1 MNLNKQVSKQQIG
14 KAGIAAIMLLSSL
27 TVMVGTALTPA
38 LPALGEVYHLGN
50 YVSWLVTAPALGVV
64 ATAIFFG
71 WLIDKKGPY
80 AVAVI
85 GIFFYGLLGVIGG
98 YMPNAALLFIDR
110 FLLGAATAAI
120 MSAGV
125 ALIANF
131 FEGEK
136 QLKIIALQGMSME
149 FGGVIFLSVSGMLSD
164 ISWKYAFYIYGLG
177 FVALLM
183 ILLFVPK
190 CGVDGADNAGT
201 GSEVADSTGADGVRT
216 AGAGSA
222 GDVAATDNV
231 RNSDGIADP
240 AGEPAAKNSS
250 IRSTSTS
257 SKGVPVPLIL
267 VIAFLGML
275 MFFTAMVS
283 LPIYLQTT
291 LGYSPAF
298 TGYFLAALD
307 LVSVL
312 CAGLMPSVV
321 KKVQEKGCLTIA
333 FCGYG
338 IAFTMYLLS
347 GTSPVILWLGAIFT
361 GVGFGFSTP
370 LFNSLVVSK
379 SIPQNKGRNISFCTM
394 AMFAGQFLSALLVSA
409 FSGKTL
415 YLVALI
421 MAFVIMPCIIP
432 TAKRFRQK

>member
-1 MNLNKQVSKQQIG
+1 MHLNKQVNKQQIG

-71 WLIDKKGPY
+71 WLIDQKGPY
-80 AVAVI
+80 TVAVI

-177 FVALLM
+177 FIALLM

-190 CGVDGADNAGT
+190 CGAAGADAAVKT
-201 GSEVADSTGADGVRT
+201 GSGSATVDTNRS
-216 AGAGSA
+216 GSA
-222 GDVAATDNV
+222 GNVAVTDNV
-231 RNSDGIADP
+231 GSADGIAAP

-250 IRSTSTS
+250 IRSTSIS
-257 SKGVPVPLIL
+257 SKGVPVSLIL
-267 VIAFLGML
+267 VITFLGML

-312 CAGLMPSVV
+312 CAGFMPSVV

-338 IAFTMYLLS
+338 ISFTMYLLS

-379 SIPQNKGRNISFCTM
+379 STPQNKGRNISFCTM

-432 TAKRFRQK
+432 TAKKFGRE

>member
-190 CGVDGADNAGT
+190 CGAAGAGNAGA
-201 GSEVADSTGADGVRT
+201 GNEAADTAGADGVRT

-222 GDVAATDNV
+222 
-231 RNSDGIADP
+231 DGIAAP

-257 SKGVPVPLIL
+257 SKDVPVSLIL

-275 MFFTAMVS
+275 MFFTVMVS

-312 CAGLMPSVV
+312 CAGLMPSIV

-379 SIPQNKGRNISFCTM
+379 STPQNKGRNISFCTM

-409 FSGKTL
+409 FSGKPL

-432 TAKRFRQK
+432 TAKRFRRE

>member
-1 MNLNKQVSKQQIG
+1 MHLNKQVSKQQIG

-80 AVAVI
+80 TVAVI

-190 CGVDGADNAGT
+190 CSA
-201 GSEVADSTGADGVRT
+201 

-222 GDVAATDNV
+222 GNVAVMDNV
-231 RNSDGIADP
+231 GSADGIADP

-250 IRSTSTS
+250 IRSTSAS
-257 SKGVPVPLIL
+257 SKGVPVSLIL

-312 CAGLMPSVV
+312 CAGFMPSVV

-347 GTSPVILWLGAIFT
+347 GTSPVFLWLGAIFT

-379 SIPQNKGRNISFCTM
+379 STPQNKGRNISFCTM

-409 FSGKTL
+409 FSGKPL

-432 TAKRFRQK
+432 TAKRFRRE

>member
-1 MNLNKQVSKQQIG
+1 MNLNKQQIG
-14 KAGIAAIMLLSSL
+14 KSGIAAIMLLSSL

-71 WLIDKKGPY
+71 RLIDKKGPY
-80 AVAVI
+80 RIAVI

-177 FVALLM
+177 FVTLLM

-190 CGVDGADNAGT
+190 CGAAVPADK
-201 GSEVADSTGADGVRT
+201 
-216 AGAGSA
+216 
-222 GDVAATDNV
+222 
-231 RNSDGIADP
+231 
-240 AGEPAAKNSS
+240 PAAEDSHTGGAS
-250 IRSTSTS
+250 ASP
-257 SKGVPVPLIL
+257 KGVPVSL
-267 VIAFLGML
+267 VLLIAFLGML

-312 CAGLMPSVV
+312 CAGFMPNVV

-338 IAFTMYLLS
+338 MAFTMYLLS
-347 GTSPVILWLGAIFT
+347 GSSPVILWLGAIFT

-379 SIPQNKGRNISFCTM
+379 STPQNKGLNISFCTM

-432 TAKRFRQK
+432 TAKKFGRK

>member
-190 CGVDGADNAGT
+190 CGA
-201 GSEVADSTGADGVRT
+201 
-216 AGAGSA
+216 AGAGNA
-222 GDVAATDNV
+222 GNVAVTDNV
-231 RNSDGIADP
+231 GSADGIAAP

-250 IRSTSTS
+250 IRSTSAS
-257 SKGVPVPLIL
+257 SKGVPVSLIL

-312 CAGLMPSVV
+312 CAGFMPSVV

-370 LFNSLVVSK
+370 LFNSLVVNK
-379 SIPQNKGRNISFCTM
+379 STQQNKGRNISFCTI

-432 TAKRFRQK
+432 TAKKFGRE

>member
-1 MNLNKQVSKQQIG
+1 MHLNKQVNKHQIG

-71 WLIDKKGPY
+71 WLIDQKGPY
-80 AVAVI
+80 TVAVI

-98 YMPNAALLFIDR
+98 YMPNAALLLIDR

-177 FVALLM
+177 FIALLM

-190 CGVDGADNAGT
+190 CGAAR
-201 GSEVADSTGADGVRT
+201 ADS
-216 AGAGSA
+216 AGN
-222 GDVAATDNV
+222 VAVTDNV
-231 RNSDGIADP
+231 GSADGIAAP

-250 IRSTSTS
+250 IRSTSIS
-257 SKGVPVPLIL
+257 SKGVPVSLIL

-312 CAGLMPSVV
+312 CAGFMPSVV

-379 SIPQNKGRNISFCTM
+379 STPQNKGRNISFCTM

-432 TAKRFRQK
+432 TAKKFGRE

>member
-1 MNLNKQVSKQQIG
+1 MHLNKQVSKQQIG

-164 ISWKYAFYIYGLG
+164 ISWKYTFYIYGLG

-190 CGVDGADNAGT
+190 CSAAGT
-201 GSEVADSTGADGVRT
+201 
-216 AGAGSA
+216 GSA
-222 GDVAATDNV
+222 GDVAVMDNV
-231 RNSDGIADP
+231 GSADGIADP
-240 AGEPAAKNSS
+240 AGEPAAKDSS
-250 IRSTSTS
+250 IRSTSAS
-257 SKGVPVPLIL
+257 SKVVPVPLIL

-312 CAGLMPSVV
+312 CAGFMPSVV

-347 GTSPVILWLGAIFT
+347 GTSPVFLWLGAIFT

-379 SIPQNKGRNISFCTM
+379 STPQNKGRNISFCTM

-432 TAKRFRQK
+432 TAKKFGRE

>member
-1 MNLNKQVSKQQIG
+1 MHLNKQVSKQQIG

-190 CGVDGADNAGT
+190 CSA
-201 GSEVADSTGADGVRT
+201 

-222 GDVAATDNV
+222 GNVAVMDNV
-231 RNSDGIADP
+231 GSADGIADP

-250 IRSTSTS
+250 IRSTSAS
-257 SKGVPVPLIL
+257 SKGVPVSLIL

-312 CAGLMPSVV
+312 CAGFMPSVV

-347 GTSPVILWLGAIFT
+347 GTSPVFLWLGAIFT

-379 SIPQNKGRNISFCTM
+379 STPQNKGRNISFCTM

-409 FSGKTL
+409 FSGKPL

-432 TAKRFRQK
+432 TAKRFRRE

>member
-177 FVALLM
+177 FIALLM

-190 CGVDGADNAGT
+190 CGAAGAD
-201 GSEVADSTGADGVRT
+201 
-216 AGAGSA
+216 SA
-222 GDVAATDNV
+222 GNVAVTDNV
-231 RNSDGIADP
+231 GSADGIAAP

-250 IRSTSTS
+250 IRSTSIS
-257 SKGVPVPLIL
+257 SKGVPVSLIL

-275 MFFTAMVS
+275 MFFDGLSADLS
-283 LPIYLQTT
+283 ADDLGLQ
-291 LGYSPAF
+291 P
-298 TGYFLAALD
+298 
-307 LVSVL
+307 
-312 CAGLMPSVV
+312 
-321 KKVQEKGCLTIA
+321 CLYRI
-333 FCGYG
+333 F
-338 IAFTMYLLS
+338 S
-347 GTSPVILWLGAIFT
+347 GGT
-361 GVGFGFSTP
+361 GFS
-370 LFNSLVVSK
+370 FSSLRRIHAECS
-379 SIPQNKGRNISFCTM
+379 
-394 AMFAGQFLSALLVSA
+394 
-409 FSGKTL
+409 
-415 YLVALI
+415 
-421 MAFVIMPCIIP
+421 
-432 TAKRFRQK
+432 

>member
-1 MNLNKQVSKQQIG
+1 MHTNQKPIG
-14 KAGIAAIMLLSSL
+14 KMGIAAIMLLSSL

-38 LPALGEVYHLGN
+38 LPALGEVYHLGS

-71 WLIDKKGPY
+71 RLIDKKGPY
-80 AVAVI
+80 GIAVI

-98 YMPNAALLFIDR
+98 FMPNATLLFLDR

-164 ISWKYAFYIYGLG
+164 ISWKYAFSIYGLG

-190 CGVDGADNAGT
+190 C
-201 GSEVADSTGADGVRT
+201 
-216 AGAGSA
+216 
-222 GDVAATDNV
+222 
-231 RNSDGIADP
+231 DP
-240 AGEPAAKNSS
+240 ANGCDDNCHGHSGGLNSETSETGETTPA
-250 IRSTSTS
+250 TFQ
-257 SKGVPVPLIL
+257 KGVPISL
-267 VIAFLGML
+267 VLFIAFLGML

-283 LPIYLQTT
+283 LPIYLQTG

-312 CAGLMPSVV
+312 CAGFMPTVV

-338 IAFTMYLLS
+338 TAFTMYLLS
-347 GTSPVILWLGAIFT
+347 GASPVLLWLGALFT

-379 SIPQNKGRNISFCTM
+379 STPQNKGIHISFCTM

-409 FSGKTL
+409 FSGTTL
-415 YLVALI
+415 YLVALA
-421 MAFVIMPCIIP
+421 MAFVVMACIIP
-432 TAKRFRQK
+432 TAKRFGGK

>member
-177 FVALLM
+177 FIALLM

-190 CGVDGADNAGT
+190 CGAAGAD
-201 GSEVADSTGADGVRT
+201 
-216 AGAGSA
+216 SA
-222 GDVAATDNV
+222 GNVAVTDNV
-231 RNSDGIADP
+231 GSADGIAAP

-250 IRSTSTS
+250 IRSTSIS
-257 SKGVPVPLIL
+257 SKGVPVSLIL

-312 CAGLMPSVV
+312 CAGFMPSVV

-347 GTSPVILWLGAIFT
+347 GTSPVFLWLGAIFT

-379 SIPQNKGRNISFCTM
+379 STPQNKGRNISFCTM

-432 TAKRFRQK
+432 TAKKFGRE

>member
-1 MNLNKQVSKQQIG
+1 MHLNKQVNKQQIG

-80 AVAVI
+80 TVAVI

-177 FVALLM
+177 FIALLM

-190 CGVDGADNAGT
+190 CGAAGAD
-201 GSEVADSTGADGVRT
+201 
-216 AGAGSA
+216 SA
-222 GDVAATDNV
+222 GNVAVTDNV
-231 RNSDGIADP
+231 GSADGIAAP

-250 IRSTSTS
+250 IRSTSIS
-257 SKGVPVPLIL
+257 SKGVPVSLIL

-312 CAGLMPSVV
+312 CAGFMPSVV

-347 GTSPVILWLGAIFT
+347 GTSPVFLWLGAIFT

-379 SIPQNKGRNISFCTM
+379 STPQNKGRNISFCTM

-432 TAKRFRQK
+432 TAKKFGRE

>member
-1 MNLNKQVSKQQIG
+1 MHTNQKPIG
-14 KAGIAAIMLLSSL
+14 NMGIAAIMLLSSL

-64 ATAIFFG
+64 ATAIFFRK
-71 WLIDKKGPY
+71 LIDKKGPY
-80 AVAVI
+80 AIAVI
-85 GIFFYGLLGVIGG
+85 GIFFYGLLGIIGG
-98 YMPNAALLFIDR
+98 FMPNAALLFLDR

-164 ISWKYAFYIYGLG
+164 ISWKYAFSIYGLG
-177 FVALLM
+177 FAALLM
-183 ILLFVPK
+183 IVCFVPK
-190 CGVDGADNAGT
+190 CGA
-201 GSEVADSTGADGVRT
+201 
-216 AGAGSA
+216 AGAS
-222 GDVAATDNV
+222 GDSSQSNTGDSMYENPQVDKPKTPVAT
-231 RNSDGIADP
+231 P
-240 AGEPAAKNSS
+240 
-250 IRSTSTS
+250 
-257 SKGVPVPLIL
+257 KGTPISL
-267 VIAFLGML
+267 VLLIAFFGML

-312 CAGLMPSVV
+312 CAGFMPAVV
-321 KKVQEKGCLTIA
+321 KKVKEKGCLTIA

-338 IAFTMYLLS
+338 TAFTMYLLS
-347 GTSPVILWLGAIFT
+347 GTSPVLLWLGALFT

-379 SIPQNKGRNISFCTM
+379 STPQNKGMHISFCTM
-394 AMFAGQFLSALLVSA
+394 AMFSGQFLSALLVSA
-409 FSGKTL
+409 FSGTTL
-415 YLVALI
+415 YFVALA
-421 MAFVIMPCIIP
+421 MAFVIMACILP
-432 TAKRFRQK
+432 VAKRFGEK